1 VDKFD
6 QQILQLLRQNARQS
20 VSDIAAAVHLSR
32 SAVTERIRKL
42 EQQKVILG
50 YQVVL
55 RSPMETKVR
64 AYFELQHKAARCQE
78 LIPFLRSFS
87 ELKTCHGISGEVDL
101 MLFVEADSMERLHQI
116 REQIDAHPDIV
127 RIRTH
132 MILSQWFTPQSAELS
147 VVPAAST
154 A

>member
-1 VDKFD
+1 MDKFD
-6 QQILQLLRQNARQS
+6 QQILQQLRQNARQS

-55 RSPMETKVR
+55 GAATEAKVR

-87 ELKTCHGISGEVDL
+87 ELKSCHGISGEVDL
-101 MLFVEADSMERLHQI
+101 MLFVEADSMERLHHI

-132 MILSQWFTPQSAELS
+132 MVMSQWFTPQTDEMSI
-147 VVPAAST
+147 VPA
-154 A
+154 

>member
-1 VDKFD
+1 MDKFD
-6 QQILQLLRQNARQS
+6 QQILQQLRQNARQS
-20 VSDIAAAVHLSR
+20 VSDIATAVHLSR

-55 RSPMETKVR
+55 RAATEARVR

-87 ELKTCHGISGEVDL
+87 ELKSCHGISGEVDL

-116 REQIDAHPDIV
+116 REQIDAHPDII

-132 MILSQWFTPQSAELS
+132 MVMSQWFTPQTDETA
-147 VVPAAST
+147 VVPA
-154 A
+154 

>member
-55 RSPMETKVR
+55 RSPMEAKVR

>member
-1 VDKFD
+1 MDKFD
-6 QQILQLLRQNARQS
+6 QQILQQLRQNARQS

-50 YQVVL
+50 YQVVVQ
-55 RSPMETKVR
+55 SGAEAKVR

-78 LIPFLRSFS
+78 LIPFLRSFA
-87 ELKTCHGISGEVDL
+87 ELKSCHGISGEVDL
-101 MLFVEADSMERLHQI
+101 MLFVEADSMARIHQI

-127 RIRTH
+127 RIKTH
-132 MILSQWFTPQSAELS
+132 MVMSQWFSASSTELS
-147 VVPAAST
+147 MDPAENSA
-154 A
+154 

>member
-1 VDKFD
+1 MDKFD
-6 QQILQLLRQNARQS
+6 QQILQQLRQNARQS
-20 VSDIAAAVHLSR
+20 VSNIAAAVHLSR

-55 RSPMETKVR
+55 RAATEAKVR

-87 ELKTCHGISGEVDL
+87 ELKSCHGISGEVDL

-116 REQIDAHPDIV
+116 REQIDAHPDIL

-132 MILSQWFTPQSAELS
+132 MVMSQWFTPQTDEISA
-147 VVPAAST
+147 VPT
-154 A
+154 

>member
-1 VDKFD
+1 MDKFD
-6 QQILQLLRQNARQS
+6 QQILQQLRQNARQS

-55 RSPMETKVR
+55 GAATEAKVR

-87 ELKTCHGISGEVDL
+87 ELKSCHGISGEVDL

-132 MILSQWFTPQSAELS
+132 MVMSQWFTPQTDEISI
-147 VVPAAST
+147 VPA
-154 A
+154 

>member
-6 QQILQLLRQNARQS
+6 QQILQQLRQNARQS
-20 VSDIAAAVHLSR
+20 ISDIAAAVHLSR

-55 RSPMETKVR
+55 QSATEAKVR

-78 LIPFLRSFS
+78 LIPFLRSFA
-87 ELKTCHGISGEVDL
+87 ELKSCHGISGEVDL
-101 MLFVEADSMERLHQI
+101 MLFVEADSMARIHQI

-127 RIRTH
+127 RIKTH
-132 MILSQWFTPQSAELS
+132 MVMSQWFTPQSAEMAQAP
-147 VVPAAST
+147 VEAST
-154 A
+154 

>member
-1 VDKFD
+1 MDKFD

>member
-1 VDKFD
+1 MDKFD
-6 QQILQLLRQNARQS
+6 HQILQQLRLNARQS

-55 RSPMETKVR
+55 RQATEIKVR

-78 LIPFLRSFS
+78 LIPFLRSFA
-87 ELKTCHGISGEVDL
+87 ELKSCRGISGEVDL
-101 MLFVEADSMERLHQI
+101 MLFVEADSIERLHEI
-116 REQIDAHPDIV
+116 RELIDAHPDIV

-132 MILSQWFTPQSAELS
+132 MVLSQWFDSDRDATIPD
-147 VVPAAST
+147 
-154 A
+154 

>member
-1 VDKFD
+1 MDKFD
-6 QQILQLLRQNARQS
+6 QQILQQLRQNARQS

-55 RSPMETKVR
+55 RAAIEAKVR

-87 ELKTCHGISGEVDL
+87 ELKSCHGISGEVDL

-132 MILSQWFTPQSAELS
+132 MVMSQWFTPQTDEMSIL
-147 VVPAAST
+147 PA
-154 A
+154 

>member
-1 VDKFD
+1 MDKFD
-6 QQILQLLRQNARQS
+6 QQILAQLRQNARQS
-20 VSDIAAAVHLSR
+20 VSEIASSVHLSR

-55 RSPMETKVR
+55 QTTAEAQVR

-78 LIPFLRSFS
+78 LIPFLRSFT
-87 ELKTCHGISGEVDL
+87 ELKSCHGISGEVDL
-101 MLFVEADSMERLHQI
+101 MLFVEADSMARLHQI

-127 RIRTH
+127 RVRTH
-132 MILSQWFTPQSAELS
+132 MIMSQWFSRQDDGSAAMS
-147 VVPAAST
+147 V
-154 A
+154 

>member
-1 VDKFD
+1 MDKFD
-6 QQILQLLRQNARQS
+6 QLILQQLRLNARQS
-20 VSDIAAAVHLSR
+20 ISDIAAAVHLSR

-55 RSPMETKVR
+55 QQSTEPKVR
-64 AYFELQHKAARCQE
+64 AFFEIQHKAARCQE
-78 LIPFLRSFS
+78 LIPYLHSFA
-87 ELKTCHGISGEVDL
+87 ELKSCHGISGEVDL

-116 REQIDAHPDIV
+116 RELIDAHPDIV

-132 MILSQWFTPQSAELS
+132 MVLSTWF
-147 VVPAAST
+147 
-154 A
+154 

>member
-1 VDKFD
+1 MDKFD
-6 QQILQLLRQNARQS
+6 QQILQQLRQNARQS
-20 VSDIAAAVHLSR
+20 VSDIAATVHLSR

-55 RSPMETKVR
+55 RAAAETKVR

-87 ELKTCHGISGEVDL
+87 ELKSCHGISGEVDL

-132 MILSQWFTPQSAELS
+132 MVMSQWFTPQTDEMS
-147 VVPAAST
+147 VVPT
-154 A
+154 

>member
-1 VDKFD
+1 MDKFD

-55 RSPMETKVR
+55 RSPSEVKVR

-78 LIPFLRSFS
+78 LIPFLRSFA
-87 ELKTCHGISGEVDL
+87 ELKSCHGISGEVDL
-101 MLFVEADSMERLHQI
+101 MLFVEADSMARIHQI

-127 RIRTH
+127 RIKTH
-132 MILSQWFTPQSAELS
+132 MVMSQWFHQPG
-147 VVPAAST
+147 ST
-154 A
+154 ADPA

>member
-32 SAVTERIRKL
+32 SAVTERMRKL

-55 RSPMETKVR
+55 HAPAEAKVR

-78 LIPFLRSFS
+78 LIPFLRNFT
-87 ELKTCHGISGEVDL
+87 ELKSCHGISGEVDL
-101 MLFVEADSMERLHQI
+101 MLFVEAETMERLHQI
-116 REQIDAHPDIV
+116 REHIDAHPDVV
-127 RIRTH
+127 RVRTH
-132 MILSQWFTPQSAELS
+132 MILSQWFGS
-147 VVPAAST
+147 PAVHT
-154 A
+154 APNLI

>member
-1 VDKFD
+1 MDKFD
-6 QQILQLLRQNARQS
+6 QQILQQLRQNARQS

-55 RSPMETKVR
+55 RAATEAKVR

-87 ELKTCHGISGEVDL
+87 ELKSCHGISGEVDL

-116 REQIDAHPDIV
+116 REQIDAHPDII

-132 MILSQWFTPQSAELS
+132 MVMSQWFTPQTDETA
-147 VVPAAST
+147 VVPA
-154 A
+154 

>member
-1 VDKFD
+1 MDKFD
-6 QQILQLLRQNARQS
+6 QQILQQLRQNARQS

-55 RSPMETKVR
+55 GAATEAKVR

-87 ELKTCHGISGEVDL
+87 ELKSYHGISGEVDL

-132 MILSQWFTPQSAELS
+132 MVMSQWFTPQTDEMSI
-147 VVPAAST
+147 VPA
-154 A
+154 

>member
-1 VDKFD
+1 MDKFD
-6 QQILQLLRQNARQS
+6 QQILQQLRQNARQS

-55 RSPMETKVR
+55 RAATEAKVR

-87 ELKTCHGISGEVDL
+87 ELKSCHGISGEVDL

-116 REQIDAHPDIV
+116 REHIDAHPDIV

-132 MILSQWFTPQSAELS
+132 MVMSQWFTPQTDEMS
-147 VVPAAST
+147 VLPA
-154 A
+154 

>member
-1 VDKFD
+1 MDKFD
-6 QQILQLLRQNARQS
+6 QQILQQLRQNARQS

-55 RSPMETKVR
+55 RAATEARVR

-87 ELKTCHGISGEVDL
+87 ELKSCHGISGEVDL

-116 REQIDAHPDIV
+116 REQIDAHPDII

-132 MILSQWFTPQSAELS
+132 MVMSQWFTPQTDEMA
-147 VVPAAST
+147 VVPA
-154 A
+154 

>member
-1 VDKFD
+1 MDKFD
-6 QQILQLLRQNARQS
+6 QQILQQLRQNARQS

-55 RSPMETKVR
+55 GAATEAKVR
-64 AYFELQHKAARCQE
+64 AYFELQHQAARCQE

-87 ELKTCHGISGEVDL
+87 ELKSCHGISGEVDL

-132 MILSQWFTPQSAELS
+132 MVMSQWFTPQTDEMSI
-147 VVPAAST
+147 VPA
-154 A
+154 

>member
-1 VDKFD
+1 MDKFD
-6 QQILQLLRQNARQS
+6 QQILQQLRQNARQS

-42 EQQKVILG
+42 EQQKVILR

-55 RSPMETKVR
+55 GAATEAKVR

-87 ELKTCHGISGEVDL
+87 ELKSCHGISGEVDL

-132 MILSQWFTPQSAELS
+132 MVMSQWFTPQTDEMSI
-147 VVPAAST
+147 VPA
-154 A
+154 